1 MVGLT
6 QRQAMCPYYE
16 MISLMASP
24 ANVFYYFIFVP
35 KVAVASS
42 HDLCFRVL
50 HFVPAVDKFSKNI
63 ANGPYCCQILK
74 DPQSVN
80 ATPSSAVVSQA
91 LTIIPATQEK
101 GSAGMEVQS
110 VWHKA
115 SLFTK
120 AQAAAW
126 CDAHNFKSNVYAS
139 REDAGTLTHH
149 IHRQFETAEAVDGS
163 WRTLSNDFPE
173 GVSVSI
179 CERKKSMEIKHIKGA
194 QDANDPF
201 RFVMSD
207 ESVDRVG
214 DVIRAKGWDLE
225 DFQKNPVALWGHDHA
240 KPIGVWENVAVVGKK
255 LIGNLRLA
263 KKGTSPE
270 IDTIRSLVEQ
280 RILKSVSVGFQPLE
294 AVALKNKSGFE
305 YLSQKLHECSL
316 VSVPANANAL
326 AIAKSFGA
334 DPVKVFGGAKP
345 LTQCA
350 AKATKEATAVLEQAL
365 KQNAQFL
372 EKRK

>member
-1 MVGLT
+1 VTMVT
-6 QRQAMCPYYE
+6 Q
-16 MISLMASP
+16 
-24 ANVFYYFIFVP
+24 
-35 KVAVASS
+35 AVW
-42 HDLCFRVL
+42 FR
-50 HFVPAVDKFSKNI
+50 
-63 ANGPYCCQILK
+63 
-74 DPQSVN
+74 
-80 ATPSSAVVSQA
+80 
-91 LTIIPATQEK
+91 
-101 GSAGMEVQS
+101 
-110 VWHKA
+110 
-115 SLFTK
+115 TK
-120 AQAAAW
+120 KW
-126 CDAHNFKSNVYAS
+126 S
-139 REDAGTLTHH
+139 EDAAHQWAEEHSFIHSVVRYREERNQKTH
-149 IHRQFETAEAVDGS
+149 IIFPQFDTSEVVEGS
-163 WRTLSNDFPE
+163 WRTLADDFPD
-173 GVSVSI
+173 GISVTI

-194 QDANDPF
+194 QDENDPF

-240 KPIGVWENVAVVGKK
+240 KPIGVWENVAVVGRK

-294 AVALKNKSGFE
+294 AVPLKNKSGLE

-334 DPVKVFGGAKP
+334 DPAKVFGGVKP

-350 AKATKEATAVLEQAL
+350 AKATKETRAVLDDAL
-365 KQNAQFL
+365 ENNARFWS
-372 EKRK
+372 KRK

>member
-1 MVGLT
+1 MTMVN
-6 QRQAMCPYYE
+6 QA
-16 MISLMASP
+16 
-24 ANVFYYFIFVP
+24 VW
-35 KVAVASS
+35 
-42 HDLCFRVL
+42 FRS
-50 HFVPAVDKFSKNI
+50 DKW
-63 ANGPYCCQILK
+63 
-74 DPQSVN
+74 
-80 ATPSSAVVSQA
+80 T
-91 LTIIPATQEK
+91 
-101 GSAGMEVQS
+101 
-110 VWHKA
+110 
-115 SLFTK
+115 
-120 AQAAAW
+120 
-126 CDAHNFKSNVYAS
+126 
-139 REDAGTLTHH
+139 EDAAHQWAEEHSFLHDVVRYRKEEQKTTH
-149 IHRQFETAEAVDGS
+149 IIFPQFDTSEVVEGS
-163 WRTLSNDFPE
+163 WRTIADDFPD
-173 GVSVSI
+173 GISVTI

-194 QDANDPF
+194 QDENDPF

-240 KPIGVWENVAVVGKK
+240 KPIGVWENVAVVGRK

-294 AVALKNKSGFE
+294 AVPLKNKSGLE

-334 DPVKVFGGAKP
+334 DPVKVFGGVKP

-350 AKATKEATAVLEQAL
+350 AKATKETRAVLDAAL
-365 KQNAQFL
+365 KTNAQFL
-372 EKRK
+372 GTRK